1 MSYFE
6 SSLNVASYKEALEDL
21 EEGHFY
27 FFIFLFFYFFIY
39 FLFFYFYFFL
49 GHSFFRIKI
58 EQNLAGNKQKCSTVT
73 FVDLASTRP
82 QLGMGNKLNS
92 GLFHL
97 DLMIGAFGDAH
108 RNYQQQKYEILKG
121 IRKIYMP

>member
-6 SSLNVASYKEALEDL
+6 SSLNVASYKESLEDI
-21 EEGHFY
+21 EE
-27 FFIFLFFYFFIY
+27 
-39 FLFFYFYFFL
+39 

-73 FVDLASTRP
+73 FVDLASAAP

-92 GLFHL
+92 GLFYL
-97 DLMIGAFGDAH
+97 DHMIGALGDAH
-108 RNYQQQKYEILKG
+108 RNFQQQKYEVLKG
-121 IRKIYMP
+121 MMEHMP

>member
-21 EEGHFY
+21 EE
-27 FFIFLFFYFFIY
+27 
-39 FLFFYFYFFL
+39 

-73 FVDLASTRP
+73 FVDLASATP
-82 QLGMGNKLNS
+82 QLGMENKLNS
-92 GLFHL
+92 GLFYL
-97 DLMIGAFGDAH
+97 DHMIGALGDAH
-108 RNYQQQKYEILKG
+108 RNFQQQKYEVLKG
-121 IRKIYMP
+121 MMEHMP